1 VASEQGRGGLR
12 ASDADREQA
21 IEVLKAAFV
30 RDRLAGAEFEA
41 RVGQALASR
50 TYAELAAA
58 TDGIPGTLT
67 ADTPPGM
74 PARVRKQRTQ
84 REMSQGDL
92 AEALAS
98 HAEGLRLFRAVGDRL
113 GEATGLE
120 NVGRVHRLLG
130 RTAAA
135 LECQEAALRIV
146 RQLGDRMRQAECL
159 HELGRL
165 RELAGDRGQARV
177 YWRQA
182 LAVFSQLRV
191 PEADEVRKLL
201 ATDP

>member
-1 VASEQGRGGLR
+1 MCS
-12 ASDADREQA
+12 SD
-21 IEVLKAAFV
+21 L
-30 RDRLAGAEFEA
+30 
-41 RVGQALASR
+41 
-50 TYAELAAA
+50 
-58 TDGIPGTLT
+58 
-67 ADTPPGM
+67 
-74 PARVRKQRTQ
+74 
-84 REMSQGDL
+84 
-92 AEALAS
+92 
-98 HAEGLRLFRAVGDRL
+98 
-113 GEATGLE
+113 
-120 NVGRVHRLLG
+120 GRVHRLLG